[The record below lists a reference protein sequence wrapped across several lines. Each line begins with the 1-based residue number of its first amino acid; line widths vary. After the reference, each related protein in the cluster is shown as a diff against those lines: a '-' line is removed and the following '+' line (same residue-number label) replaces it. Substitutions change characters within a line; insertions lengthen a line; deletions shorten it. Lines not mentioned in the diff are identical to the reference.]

1 MSKRTVPCRVCGKE
15 FVPCG
20 KSSAEIGAFNYREVA
35 CSEKCGAEYLRRVL
49 AGRSAASAETEK
61 PFDGQVTFDELQ
73 ETESVNTLSA
83 DTNVQEIVKHT
94 EKRSVKRHMV
104 SDDTEN

>member
-1 MSKRTVPCRVCGKE
+1 MNKRTVPCRVCGKE

-49 AGRSAASAETEK
+49 TGRSPAPADAEK
-61 PFDGQVTFDELQ
+61 PLD
-73 ETESVNTLSA
+73 VNLP
-83 DTNVQEIVKHT
+83 EIVGHAKKCDI
-94 EKRSVKRHMV
+94 EKHMV